1 MSLIG
6 MLESFF
12 ILSLGITFVLVLFLV
27 YHFKQ
32 RLAILENKCDTTFEI
47 INNVVSELG
56 NIRGAFRV
64 GGATTQM
71 PAPAP
76 PVRPENAKINVTIS
90 DDDRE
95 VSDYDDE
102 DSSDDDDD
110 DDDDGDDGDDEED
123 DDDDDDDE
131 DDDDD
136 DEDDEDQE
144 SNDDNAAHHVVHDVA
159 ESGDDDSDGVGHGVH
174 DVNES
179 GEEDVNI
186 TNTIRI
192 INLDNQQEFDIIE
205 TVEELTAEN
214 GNRDDHVDDE
224 SSHIENMEEIQLH
237 VEKLPTG
244 ERHLDDS
251 SIASSV
257 AESKNNSHIYKKMT
271 LPVLKAYV
279 IEKGLASDPSKMKK
293 QELIQLIESSDI

>member
-1 MSLIG
+1 

-56 NIRGAFRV
+56 NIRGAFRL
-64 GGATTQM
+64 GGAQ
-71 PAPAP
+71 APVQP
-76 PVRPENAKINVTIS
+76 RPESAAHAKINVAIS
-90 DDDRE
+90 DDDHE
-95 VSDYDDE
+95 VSDYDDDDE

-110 DDDDGDDGDDEED
+110 DDDDDGDGDGDGDDEESSD
-123 DDDDDDDE
+123 DDDDDDD
-131 DDDDD
+131 DDV
-136 DEDDEDQE
+136 
-144 SNDDNAAHHVVHDVA
+144 N
-159 ESGDDDSDGVGHGVH
+159 ESGENDHDNQVVH

-179 GEEDVNI
+179 GDDDAIIMQV
-186 TNTIRI
+186 TNDDSNTVRI

-205 TVEELTAEN
+205 TVEDLNAEN
-214 GNRDDHVDDE
+214 GNRDDQADDDG
-224 SSHIENMEEIQLH
+224 SHIENMEEIELH

-244 ERHLDDS
+244 EPHLDDS
-251 SIASSV
+251 SIASSF

-293 QELIQLIESSDI
+293 QDLIHLIESSDI

>member
-1 MSLIG
+1 

-56 NIRGAFRV
+56 NIRGAFRI
-64 GGATTQM
+64 GGAAQM

-76 PVRPENAKINVTIS
+76 QVQPENAKINVTIS
-90 DDDRE
+90 DDDHD
-95 VSDYDDE
+95 VSDYDDDE
-102 DSSDDDDD
+102 ESDGDDDDEESDGD
-110 DDDDGDDGDDEED
+110 DDDEESDGDGDDEESD
-123 DDDDDDDE
+123 GDDDDE
-131 DDDDD
+131 ESDDDVAHDVNESGEDD
-136 DEDDEDQE
+136 D
-144 SNDDNAAHHVVHDVA
+144 NDGGGHGVHDVA
-159 ESGDDDSDGVGHGVH
+159 ESGED
-174 DVNES
+174 
-179 GEEDVNI
+179 DVNI

-205 TVEELTAEN
+205 TVEDLNAET

-293 QELIQLIESSDI
+293 QELIQLIESGDI

>member
-1 MSLIG
+1 

-32 RLAILENKCDTTFEI
+32 RLTLLENKCDTTFEI

-64 GGATTQM
+64 GGA
-71 PAPAP
+71 APIHAHVP
-76 PVRPENAKINVTIS
+76 IQVQSRPDNAKINVTIS
-90 DDDRE
+90 DDEHD

-102 DSSDDDDD
+102 DDDDDSDGDDEAESSDDDDD
-110 DDDDGDDGDDEED
+110 DDDDDAD
-123 DDDDDDDE
+123 
-131 DDDDD
+131 
-136 DEDDEDQE
+136 
-144 SNDDNAAHHVVHDVA
+144 HVVHDVK
-159 ESGDDDSDGVGHGVH
+159 ESGEDSDGDSAD
-174 DVNES
+174 DVKES
-179 GEEDVNI
+179 GEDDDLAEGGVDNA
-186 TNTIRI
+186 NSGSNDDSNSLRI

-205 TVEELTAEN
+205 TVEDLNAEN
-214 GNRDDHVDDE
+214 SNRDDQGDDDN
-224 SSHIENMEEIQLH
+224 SHIENMEEILLH
-237 VEKLPTG
+237 VEKLPTS
-244 ERHLDDS
+244 EHHLDDS

-257 AESKNNSHIYKKMT
+257 AESKNNIHIYKKMT

-279 IEKGLASDPSKMKK
+279 IEKGLMSDPSKLKK

>member
-32 RLAILENKCDTTFEI
+32 RLTILENKCDTTFEI

-56 NIRGAFRV
+56 NIRGAFRL
-64 GGATTQM
+64 GGAPTPM
-71 PAPAP
+71 PAPVQSP
-76 PVRPENAKINVTIS
+76 PRLENTKINVTIS
-90 DDDRE
+90 DDDHD
-95 VSDYDDE
+95 VSDYDDDAESDDE
-102 DSSDDDDD
+102 DESSDGDDE
-110 DDDDGDDGDDEED
+110 GDGDDEESS
-123 DDDDDDDE
+123 
-131 DDDDD
+131 DDD
-136 DEDDEDQE
+136 DEDDEDDEDEE
-144 SNDDNAAHHVVHDVA
+144 SDGDDNNVHDVHDVA
-159 ESGDDDSDGVGHGVH
+159 ESGDDDDVAEDGV
-174 DVNES
+174 DNVNS
-179 GEEDVNI
+179 GSNNDSNS
-186 TNTIRI
+186 IRI

-205 TVEELTAEN
+205 TVEDLNPEN
-214 GNRDDHVDDE
+214 SNRDDQADDDG
-224 SSHIENMEEIQLH
+224 SHIENMEEIQLH

-244 ERHLDDS
+244 EHHLDDS
-251 SIASSV
+251 SITSSV

-293 QELIQLIESSDI
+293 QDLIHLIESSDI

>member
-56 NIRGAFRV
+56 NIRGAFRL
-64 GGATTQM
+64 GGAPPTM
-71 PAPAP
+71 PAPAQSP
-76 PVRPENAKINVTIS
+76 PRQENAKINVTIS
-90 DDDRE
+90 DDDHE
-95 VSDYDDE
+95 VSDYDDDAE
-102 DSSDDDDD
+102 SEDDDT
-110 DDDDGDDGDDEED
+110 DDDGDGDEESDGDGDDEESD
-123 DDDDDDDE
+123 GDDE
-131 DDDDD
+131 DSDG
-136 DEDDEDQE
+136 
-144 SNDDNAAHHVVHDVA
+144 DDNPAHNVA
-159 ESGDDDSDGVGHGVH
+159 ESGDDDDVGENGV
-174 DVNES
+174 DNANS
-179 GEEDVNI
+179 GSNNDS
-186 TNTIRI
+186 NTVRI

-205 TVEELTAEN
+205 TVEDLNAEN
-214 GNRDDHVDDE
+214 GNRDDQVDDDV
-224 SSHIENMEEIQLH
+224 SHIENMEEIQLH

-244 ERHLDDS
+244 EHHLDDS

-279 IEKGLASDPSKMKK
+279 IEKGLVSDPSKMKK
-293 QELIQLIESSDI
+293 QELIHLIESSDI

>member
-1 MSLIG
+1 

-47 INNVVSELG
+47 INNVVSELS

-64 GGATTQM
+64 GGAPAQM
-71 PAPAP
+71 PAP
-76 PVRPENAKINVTIS
+76 PVRPDNAKINVAIS
-90 DDDRE
+90 DDEHE

-102 DSSDDDDD
+102 DSSDDE
-110 DDDDGDDGDDEED
+110 DGDGDDEESSD
-123 DDDDDDDE
+123 DEDDDE
-131 DDDDD
+131 DDGDDD
-136 DEDDEDQE
+136 DDNVCTHDVVESGEDDDI
-144 SNDDNAAHHVVHDVA
+144 NVCPHDVA
-159 ESGDDDSDGVGHGVH
+159 ESGEDDAIVTSAANDDS
-174 DVNES
+174 
-179 GEEDVNI
+179 
-186 TNTIRI
+186 NTVRI

-205 TVEELTAEN
+205 TVEDLHAEN
-214 GNRDDHVDDE
+214 GNRDDQADDDG
-224 SSHIENMEEIQLH
+224 SHIENMEEIELH

-244 ERHLDDS
+244 EHHLDDS
-251 SIASSV
+251 SITSSV

-279 IEKGLASDPSKMKK
+279 IEKGLMSDPSKLKK

>member
-1 MSLIG
+1 

-56 NIRGAFRV
+56 NIRGAFRI
-64 GGATTQM
+64 GGAAQVPAQV
-71 PAPAP
+71 PAP
-76 PVRPENAKINVTIS
+76 VRAENAKINVAIS
-90 DDDRE
+90 DDENE
-95 VSDYDDE
+95 VSDFDDDDG
-102 DSSDDDDD
+102 DSESDDDDD
-110 DDDDGDDGDDEED
+110 SDSDGDGDDEESS
-123 DDDDDDDE
+123 DDE
-131 DDDDD
+131 DGDS
-136 DEDDEDQE
+136 ED
-144 SNDDNAAHHVVHDVA
+144 NGAHDVD
-159 ESGDDDSDGVGHGVH
+159 ESGDDSDHGAHGVEESSKN
-174 DVNES
+174 DEIVNS
-179 GEEDVNI
+179 APNNDS
-186 TNTIRI
+186 NTIRI

-205 TVEELTAEN
+205 TVEDLNVEN
-214 GNRDDHVDDE
+214 GNRDDQVDDE

-244 ERHLDDS
+244 EHHLDDS
-251 SIASSV
+251 SITSSV
-257 AESKNNSHIYKKMT
+257 AESKNNSQIYKKMT

-293 QELIQLIESSDI
+293 QDLIHLIESSDI

>member
-1 MSLIG
+1 

-32 RLAILENKCDTTFEI
+32 RLTLLENKCDTTFEI

-56 NIRGAFRV
+56 NIRGAFRLA
-64 GGATTQM
+64 GGAPM
-71 PAPAP
+71 PVQAP
-76 PVRPENAKINVTIS
+76 PRQENIANAKINVNIS
-90 DDDRE
+90 DDEHD
-95 VSDYDDE
+95 VSDYDEDDDDSDE
-102 DSSDDDDD
+102 DSDGD
-110 DDDDGDDGDDEED
+110 DDDDGDDGDDDGDDESDESD
-123 DDDDDDDE
+123 DDGD
-131 DDDDD
+131 
-136 DEDDEDQE
+136 
-144 SNDDNAAHHVVHDVA
+144 NDDVAHDVA
-159 ESGDDDSDGVGHGVH
+159 ESGEDNVEEVAGNASNNDS
-174 DVNES
+174 
-179 GEEDVNI
+179 
-186 TNTIRI
+186 NTVRI

-205 TVEELTAEN
+205 TVEELNVEPS
-214 GNRDDHVDDE
+214 NRDDQAEDD

-251 SIASSV
+251 SITSSV
-257 AESKNNSHIYKKMT
+257 AESKNNSHVYKKMT

-293 QELIQLIESSDI
+293 QELIQLIETSDI

>member
-1 MSLIG
+1 

-56 NIRGAFRV
+56 NIRGAFRI
-64 GGATTQM
+64 GGAAQM

-76 PVRPENAKINVTIS
+76 QVQPENAKINVTIS
-90 DDDRE
+90 DDDHD
-95 VSDYDDE
+95 VSDYDD
-102 DSSDDDDD
+102 
-110 DDDDGDDGDDEED
+110 DEESD
-123 DDDDDDDE
+123 GDDDDE
-131 DDDDD
+131 ESDDDVAHDVNESGEDD
-136 DEDDEDQE
+136 D
-144 SNDDNAAHHVVHDVA
+144 NDGGGHGVHDVA
-159 ESGDDDSDGVGHGVH
+159 ESGED
-174 DVNES
+174 
-179 GEEDVNI
+179 DVNI

-205 TVEELTAEN
+205 TVEDLNAET

-293 QELIQLIESSDI
+293 QELIQLIESGDI

>member
-32 RLAILENKCDTTFEI
+32 RLTILENKCDTTFEI

-56 NIRGAFRV
+56 NIRGAFRL
-64 GGATTQM
+64 GGAPTTM
-71 PAPAP
+71 PAPAQSP
-76 PVRPENAKINVTIS
+76 PRQENSKINVMIS
-90 DDDRE
+90 DDDHE

-102 DSSDDDDD
+102 ES
-110 DDDDGDDGDDEED
+110 DGDDE
-123 DDDDDDDE
+123 DE
-131 DDDDD
+131 ESDGD
-136 DEDDEDQE
+136 DEDDEDDE
-144 SNDDNAAHHVVHDVA
+144 DSDGDDEDEDDNEVHDVA
-159 ESGDDDSDGVGHGVH
+159 ESGEDDDVEEDGV
-174 DVNES
+174 DNVNS
-179 GEEDVNI
+179 GSNNDS
-186 TNTIRI
+186 NTVRI

-205 TVEELTAEN
+205 TVEDLNVEN
-214 GNRDDHVDDE
+214 GNRDDHADDDG
-224 SSHIENMEEIQLH
+224 SHIENMEEIQLH

-244 ERHLDDS
+244 EHHLDDS

-279 IEKGLASDPSKMKK
+279 IEKGLVSDPSKMKK
-293 QELIQLIESSDI
+293 QELIHLIESSDI

>member
-1 MSLIG
+1 

-32 RLAILENKCDTTFEI
+32 RLTILENKCDTTFEI

-64 GGATTQM
+64 GGAAQITVPIQ
-71 PAPAP
+71 
-76 PVRPENAKINVTIS
+76 VQSRPESTTHAKINVTIS
-90 DDDRE
+90 DDEHD
-95 VSDYDDE
+95 VSDYDDDDGDDDSDDDDDSDGDDE
-102 DSSDDDDD
+102 AESSDDDDD
-110 DDDDGDDGDDEED
+110 DVV
-123 DDDDDDDE
+123 
-131 DDDDD
+131 
-136 DEDDEDQE
+136 
-144 SNDDNAAHHVVHDVA
+144 HRVVHDVVHDVK
-159 ESGDDDSDGVGHGVH
+159 ESGEDSDGDSAD

-179 GEEDVNI
+179 GEDDNVAEVEVDNANSGSNDDSNSV
-186 TNTIRI
+186 RI

-205 TVEELTAEN
+205 TVEDLNAEN
-214 GNRDDHVDDE
+214 GNRDDQGDDDN
-224 SSHIENMEEIQLH
+224 SHIENMEEILLH
-237 VEKLPTG
+237 VEKLPTS
-244 ERHLDDS
+244 EHHLDDS

-257 AESKNNSHIYKKMT
+257 AESKNNIHIYKKMT

-279 IEKGLASDPSKMKK
+279 IEKGLMSDPSKLKK

>member
-1 MSLIG
+1 

-64 GGATTQM
+64 GGA
-71 PAPAP
+71 PAQVHSHVP
-76 PVRPENAKINVTIS
+76 PPTRPENVKINVAIS
-90 DDDRE
+90 DDEHE
-95 VSDYDDE
+95 VSDF
-102 DSSDDDDD
+102 DDDDD
-110 DDDDGDDGDDEED
+110 SDDDSDGDGDGDDEESSED
-123 DDDDDDDE
+123 EEDSDDDE
-131 DDDDD
+131 
-136 DEDDEDQE
+136 
-144 SNDDNAAHHVVHDVA
+144 
-159 ESGDDDSDGVGHGVH
+159 ESGD
-174 DVNES
+174 N
-179 GEEDVNI
+179 DVNI
-186 TNTIRI
+186 NSAQNDDSNTIRI

-205 TVEELTAEN
+205 TVEDLNVEN
-214 GNRDDHVDDE
+214 GNRDDQADDDG
-224 SSHIENMEEIQLH
+224 SHIENMEEIELH

-251 SIASSV
+251 SITSSV

-293 QELIQLIESSDI
+293 QDLIHLIETSDI